1 MNLRNYKR
9 YLAFDNPTDE
19 QAVMLLLNKSLD
31 DLNAM
36 SMEEV
41 ALEVKRISDLLE
53 KKDYPLVPKFRIEGI
68 TYGFIP
74 NLNDMTFGENKDLTK
89 YISDYNTMERALA
102 VAYRPITQ
110 QIGDKYLIEEYKGSE
125 ATKDIMLNVPLD
137 IVFGMQVFFWT
148 LTKDL
153 LKAIPNYMVEVEA
166 KLQNSRENGATTKK
180 YINSLK
186 ETLEDSMRSLN

>member
-53 KKDYPLVPKFRIEGI
+53 KKDYPLVPKFRIEGV

-110 QIGDKYLIEEYKGSE
+110 QIGDKYLVEEYKGSE

-153 LKAIPNYMVEVEA
+153 LKAIPNYMVGVEA

>member
-41 ALEVKRISDLLE
+41 SLEVKRISDLLE
-53 KKDYPLVPKFRIEGI
+53 KKDYPLVPKFRIEGV

-110 QIGDKYLIEEYKGSE
+110 QIGDKYLVEEYKGSE

>member
-9 YLAFDNPTDE
+9 YLAYDNPTDE
-19 QAVMLLLNKSLD
+19 QSVMLLLNKSAD
-31 DLNAM
+31 ELNAM

-41 ALEVKRISDLLE
+41 ADNVKTITDLLE
-53 KKDYPLVPKFRIEGI
+53 RKDYPLVPKFRIEDT

-89 YISDYNTMERALA
+89 YISDYDTMERALA

-110 QIGDKYLIEEYKGSE
+110 QIGDKYLIEEYKGSG

-148 LTKDL
+148 LTRDL
-153 LKAIPNYMVEVEA
+153 LKAIPNYMVEQVEN
-166 KLQNSRENGATTKK
+166 QTSSQESGAITKR

-186 ETLEDSMRSLN
+186 ETLDDMMR

>member
-9 YLAFDNPTDE
+9 YLAYDNPTDE
-19 QAVMLLLNKSLD
+19 QSVMLLLNKSAD
-31 DLNAM
+31 ELNAM

-41 ALEVKRISDLLE
+41 ADNVKTITDLLE
-53 KKDYPLVPKFRIEGI
+53 RKDYPLVPKFRIEDT

-89 YISDYNTMERALA
+89 YISDYDTMERALA

-110 QIGDKYLIEEYKGSE
+110 QIGDKYLIEEYKGSG

-148 LTKDL
+148 ITRDL
-153 LKAIPNYMVEVEA
+153 LKAIPNYMVEQVESQTS
-166 KLQNSRENGATTKK
+166 LQESGAITKK

-186 ETLEDSMRSLN
+186 ETLDDMMR

>member
-9 YLAFDNPTDE
+9 YLAYDNPTDE
-19 QAVMLLLNKSLD
+19 QSVMLLLNKSAD
-31 DLNAM
+31 ELNAM

-41 ALEVKRISDLLE
+41 ADNVKTITDLLE
-53 KKDYPLVPKFRIEGI
+53 RKDYPLVPKFRIEDT

-89 YISDYNTMERALA
+89 YISDYDTMERALA

-110 QIGDKYLIEEYKGSE
+110 QIGDKYLIEEYKGSG

-148 LTKDL
+148 LTRDL
-153 LKAIPNYMVEVEA
+153 LKAIPNYMVEQVENQTS
-166 KLQNSRENGATTKK
+166 LQESGAITKK

-186 ETLEDSMRSLN
+186 ETLDDMMR